1 MNFANISYLVVEDD
15 SFQRW
20 MLEQQLWQLN
30 AAHVSSAAD
39 GRMALEA
46 LRDGHFDVIVSD
58 LDMPGMDGME
68 FLRRLSELP
77 AAPLVVLSTGQ
88 AGAIISSVENMAE
101 AYGIRLLGSIEKPA
115 TRAKLAAVLGNY
127 AALSEARNASTAPQE
142 GLADLLPAA
151 LENGEIKPWFQPKI
165 EISTN
170 RIVGAEAL
178 ARWVRPDGS
187 MLLPDRF
194 LRDAE
199 RLRLMPLLTETIVAR
214 SCEACA
220 QWHRHGIS
228 AEVSLNM
235 SPAVLGGGDVADALS
250 TAVTSYGIKP
260 SDVTIELT
268 ESAAA
273 KDLGPVLETLTRL
286 RMRGFGLSIDD
297 FGTGYATMQQLTR
310 IPFSE
315 LKIDQS
321 FVKAGSSRPASRA
334 VIESS
339 IAMASKLGLRTVA
352 EGVETQAEWQL
363 VRDLGCDLAQGWLL
377 GKAMPLDRFIE
388 LARGRR

>member
-30 AAHVSSAAD
+30 AAHVSSASD

-77 AAPLVVLSTGQ
+77 GAPLVILSTGQ
-88 AGAIISSVENMAE
+88 GGAIISSVENMAE
-101 AYGIRLLGSIEKPA
+101 AYGIRLLGSVEKPP
-115 TRAKLAAVLGNY
+115 TRAKLSAVLGNY
-127 AALSEARNASTAPQE
+127 AALREARDASIAPQE
-142 GLADLLPAA
+142 GLADLLPEA
-151 LENGEIKPWFQPKI
+151 LENGEITPWFQPKI

-194 LRDAE
+194 LGDAE
-199 RLRLMPLLTETIVAR
+199 RLRLLPLLTETIVAR
-214 SCEACA
+214 SFEACA
-220 QWHRHGIS
+220 QWHRNGIS

-235 SPAVLGGGDVADALS
+235 SPTVLGGGDVADALS
-250 TAVTSYGIKP
+250 TAVASYGVKP

-321 FVKAGSSRPASRA
+321 FVKAGSIRPASRA

-377 GKAMPLDRFIE
+377 GKAMPLERFIA
-388 LARGRR
+388 LARERR